1 MDFLVQVVAI
11 QNLGHTDNWLE
22 KNMGI
27 EWRIKKNMID
37 VIFQYELG
45 RTEIA
50 LDRIQSLKRIHG
62 ELFKTKKYSRVVV
75 FLRLIKEVIKNPH
88 EVQSAAYLEK
98 VETSFEWIE
107 KEKEDLQAM
116 SYYAWLK
123 SKMTKR
129 DFYEV
134 LLELITGKV

>member
-1 MDFLVQVVAI
+1 M
-11 QNLGHTDNWLE
+11 
-22 KNMGI
+22 
-27 EWRIKKNMID
+27 
-37 VIFQYELG
+37 
-45 RTEIA
+45 
-50 LDRIQSLKRIHG
+50 
-62 ELFKTKKYSRVVV
+62 
-75 FLRLIKEVIKNPH
+75 
-88 EVQSAAYLEK
+88 QSAAYLEK